1 MAIQKLHEEVIECFN
16 AQDPKRLLAL
26 HTEDFILM
34 EQNMP
39 AMIGKREVKKLFD
52 KLNTDSIDFTLSF
65 NIYEIEIFQNRAF
78 VRGQVIKHSMKNGL
92 PEQLKGKFMSL
103 LRKQE
108 GRWLRTHVMANTDAP
123 V

>member
-1 MAIQKLHEEVIECFN
+1 MAIQKLHEEVIDCFN
-16 AQDPKRLLAL
+16 TRDPERLLSL
-26 HTEDFILM
+26 HTDDFILM

-39 AMIGKREVKKLFD
+39 AMIGKTEVKKLFD

-65 NIYEIEIFQNRAF
+65 NINEIEIFENRAF
-78 VRGQVIKHSMKNGL
+78 VRGQVIKHRMKNEL
-92 PEQLKGKFMSL
+92 SEQLKGKFMSL

-108 GRWLRTHVMANTDAP
+108 GRWLRTHVMANTDAH